1 MMKKQLL
8 KSLLFS
14 SVLLLAFRNDMVFA
28 DGVHKEEQRPDTTE
42 IVSEASTAAVV
53 KNDANQDSIVTD
65 TKPVSMPESKEDTV
79 VEKENLTN
87 NKSASTSNKIS
98 AANGVPN
105 SQESKEVDVATY
117 RENIA
122 ELPKATIKDV
132 YSAFTSDNKEHTIY
146 VGRET
151 CYFCRQFSPDPELKK
166 FNQLTGRKLEYYNT
180 DGEDFDEHA
189 KEFLF
194 KTIGIPGTPTIL
206 YLKNGTLTSGWVG
219 GGITAQELYDYL
231 YFHKAP
237 TGKKQEDNSQH
248 QENKNDKKVK
258 QNQEPASIDLKN
270 NEESL
275 PKDFSEISKSNSA
288 DHTHKTSVL
297 PTNSEMEF
305 NGIKEQKN
313 LQLPKT
319 GIEKSKGLF
328 RFGMAMV
335 LLTLAFY
342 LGMRK
347 GLNDRKRY

>member
-8 KSLLFS
+8 KSLVFS

-65 TKPVSMPESKEDTV
+65 TKSVSMPESKEDTV

-87 NKSASTSNKIS
+87 SKSASTSNKTS

-151 CYFCRQFSPDPELKK
+151 CYFCRQFSPELKK
-166 FNQLTGRKLEYYNT
+166 FNQLTGGKLEYYNT

-194 KTIGIPGTPTIL
+194 NTVGIPGTPTIL

-231 YFHKAP
+231 YFHKVPA
-237 TGKKQEDNSQH
+237 GKKQEDNPQH
-248 QENKNDKKVK
+248 QENKNNKKVK
-258 QNQEPASIDLKN
+258 QSQAPASIDLKN

-275 PKDFSEISKSNSA
+275 PKDVSVSSESNKEGA
-288 DHTHKTSVL
+288 RNQNLTPL
-297 PTNSEMEF
+297 TNRQ
-305 NGIKEQKN
+305 IKYTQN
-313 LQLPKT
+313 NMQLPKT
-319 GIEKSKGLF
+319 GIKKSKRLF

-335 LLTLAFY
+335 LLTLSFY

>member
-14 SVLLLAFRNDMVFA
+14 SVLLLTFGNNIVFA
-28 DGVHKEEQRPDTTE
+28 DGVHKEEQQRTATTE
-42 IVSEASTAAVV
+42 IVSEASTGAIV
-53 KNDANQDSIVTD
+53 KNDTNQGSIVTD
-65 TKPVSMPESKEDTV
+65 TKPVSMPSSKEDTG
-79 VEKENLTN
+79 VEKENLTK
-87 NKSASTSNKIS
+87 NKSAS
-98 AANGVPN
+98 
-105 SQESKEVDVATY
+105 TY

-151 CYFCRQFSPDPELKK
+151 CYFCRQFSPELKK
-166 FNQLTGRKLEYYNT
+166 FNQLTDGKLEYYNT

-194 KTIGIPGTPTIL
+194 NTVGIPGTPTIL

-237 TGKKQEDNSQH
+237 AGKKQEDNPQH
-248 QENKNDKKVK
+248 QENKNNKKVK
-258 QNQEPASIDLKN
+258 QSQAPASIDLKN

-275 PKDFSEISKSNSA
+275 PKDVSVSSESNKEDA
-288 DHTHKTSVL
+288 RNQNLTPL
-297 PTNSEMEF
+297 TNRQ
-305 NGIKEQKN
+305 IKYTQN
-313 LQLPKT
+313 NMQLPKT
-319 GIEKSKGLF
+319 GIKKSKGLF
-328 RFGMAMV
+328 RFGLAMV
-335 LLTLAFY
+335 LLTLLFY

>member
-65 TKPVSMPESKEDTV
+65 TKSVSMPESKEDTV

-87 NKSASTSNKIS
+87 NKSASTSNKTS

-122 ELPKATIKDV
+122 KLPKATIKDV

-151 CYFCRQFSPDPELKK
+151 CYFCRQFSPELKK

-180 DGEDFDEHA
+180 DVEDFDEHA

-194 KTIGIPGTPTIL
+194 NTVGIPGTPTIL

-219 GGITAQELYDYL
+219 GGVTAQELYDCL
-231 YFHKAP
+231 YFHKALA
-237 TGKKQEDNSQH
+237 GKKQEDNPQH

-258 QNQEPASIDLKN
+258 QNQAPASIDLKN

-275 PKDFSEISKSNSA
+275 PKDVSVSSESNKEDA
-288 DHTHKTSVL
+288 RNQNLTPL
-297 PTNSEMEF
+297 TNRQ
-305 NGIKEQKN
+305 IKYTQN
-313 LQLPKT
+313 NMQLPKT
-319 GIEKSKGLF
+319 GVKKSKGLF
-328 RFGMAMV
+328 RFGLAMV

>member
-53 KNDANQDSIVTD
+53 KNDTNQDSIATD
-65 TKPVSMPESKEDTV
+65 TKPVRMPASKEDTA
-79 VEKENLTN
+79 VEKKNLTK
-87 NKSASTSNKIS
+87 NKSASTSDKTS
-98 AANGVPN
+98 ATNGIPN
-105 SQESKEVDVATY
+105 SQESKEVAIATY

-122 ELPKATIKDV
+122 KLPKARIKDV

-151 CYFCRQFSPDPELKK
+151 CYFCRQFSPELKK
-166 FNQLTGRKLEYYNT
+166 FNQLTGGKLEYYNT

-194 KTIGIPGTPTIL
+194 NTVGIPGTPTIL

-231 YFHKAP
+231 YFHKVPA
-237 TGKKQEDNSQH
+237 GKMQEDNSQH
-248 QENKNDKKVK
+248 QENKNNKKVK
-258 QNQEPASIDLKN
+258 QSQATASIDLKN

-275 PKDFSEISKSNSA
+275 PKDVSVSSESNKEDA
-288 DHTHKTSVL
+288 RNQNLTPL
-297 PTNSEMEF
+297 TNRQ
-305 NGIKEQKN
+305 IKYTQN
-313 LQLPKT
+313 NMQLPKT
-319 GIEKSKGLF
+319 GIKKSKGLF
-328 RFGMAMV
+328 RFGLAMV
-335 LLTLAFY
+335 LLTLLFY

>member
-8 KSLLFS
+8 KSLVFS

-65 TKPVSMPESKEDTV
+65 TKSVSMPESKEDTV

-87 NKSASTSNKIS
+87 NKSASTSNKTS

-151 CYFCRQFSPDPELKK
+151 CYFCRQFSPELKK
-166 FNQLTGRKLEYYNT
+166 FNQLTGGKLEYYNT

-194 KTIGIPGTPTIL
+194 KTVGIPGTPTIL

-248 QENKNDKKVK
+248 QENKNDKKVE

-275 PKDFSEISKSNSA
+275 PKDVSVSSESNKEDA
-288 DHTHKTSVL
+288 RNQNLTPL
-297 PTNSEMEF
+297 TNRQ
-305 NGIKEQKN
+305 IKYTQN
-313 LQLPKT
+313 NMQLPKT
-319 GIEKSKGLF
+319 GVKKSKGLF

-335 LLTLAFY
+335 LLTLSFY

>member
-14 SVLLLAFRNDMVFA
+14 SMLLLAFGNDMVFA

-65 TKPVSMPESKEDTV
+65 TKSVSMPESKEDTV

-87 NKSASTSNKIS
+87 NKSASTSNKTS

-122 ELPKATIKDV
+122 KLPKATIKDV

-151 CYFCRQFSPDPELKK
+151 CYFCRQFSPELKK

-194 KTIGIPGTPTIL
+194 KTVGIPGTPTIL

-237 TGKKQEDNSQH
+237 AGKKQEDNSQH
-248 QENKNDKKVK
+248 QENKNDKKVEQK
-258 QNQEPASIDLKN
+258 QEPASIDLKN
-270 NEESL
+270 DNGSL

-319 GIEKSKGLF
+319 GIKKSKRLF

-335 LLTLAFY
+335 LLTLSFY

>member
-14 SVLLLAFRNDMVFA
+14 SMLLLAFGNDMVFA
-28 DGVHKEEQRPDTTE
+28 DGVHREEQRPDTTE

-53 KNDANQDSIVTD
+53 KNDANQGSIVTD

-87 NKSASTSNKIS
+87 NKSASTSDKTS
-98 AANGVPN
+98 ATNGIPN
-105 SQESKEVDVATY
+105 SQESKEVAIATY

-151 CYFCRQFSPDPELKK
+151 CYFCRQFSPELKK
-166 FNQLTGRKLEYYNT
+166 FNQLTGGKLEYYNT

-194 KTIGIPGTPTIL
+194 NTVGIPSTPTIV
-206 YLKNGTLTSGWVG
+206 YLKNGTLTSGWVC

-231 YFHKAP
+231 YFHKVPA
-237 TGKKQEDNSQH
+237 GKKQEDNPQH
-248 QENKNDKKVK
+248 QENKNNKKVK
-258 QNQEPASIDLKN
+258 QSQAPASIDLKN

-275 PKDFSEISKSNSA
+275 PKDVSVSSESNKEGA
-288 DHTHKTSVL
+288 RNQNLTPL
-297 PTNSEMEF
+297 TNRQ
-305 NGIKEQKN
+305 IKYTQN
-313 LQLPKT
+313 NMQLPKT
-319 GIEKSKGLF
+319 GIKKSKGLF
-328 RFGMAMV
+328 RFGLAMV
-335 LLTLAFY
+335 LLTLSFY

>member
-28 DGVHKEEQRPDTTE
+28 DGVHREEQRPDTTE

-79 VEKENLTN
+79 VEKENLTK
-87 NKSASTSNKIS
+87 NKSASTSDKTS

-117 RENIA
+117 RANIA

-151 CYFCRQFSPDPELKK
+151 CYFCRQFSPELKK

-194 KTIGIPGTPTIL
+194 NTVGIPGTPTIL

-237 TGKKQEDNSQH
+237 AGKKQEDNPQH

-258 QNQEPASIDLKN
+258 QSQAPASIDLKN

-275 PKDFSEISKSNSA
+275 PKDVSVSSESNKEDA
-288 DHTHKTSVL
+288 RNQNLTPL
-297 PTNSEMEF
+297 TNRQ
-305 NGIKEQKN
+305 IKYTQN
-313 LQLPKT
+313 NMQLPKT
-319 GIEKSKGLF
+319 GIKKSKGLF
-328 RFGMAMV
+328 RFGLAMA
-335 LLTLAFY
+335 LLTLSFY

-347 GLNDRKRY
+347 GLNDRKCY

>member
-8 KSLLFS
+8 KSLVFS

-65 TKPVSMPESKEDTV
+65 TKSVSMPESKEDTV

-87 NKSASTSNKIS
+87 NKSASTSNKTS

-122 ELPKATIKDV
+122 KLPKATIKDV

-151 CYFCRQFSPDPELKK
+151 CYFCRQFSPELKK
-166 FNQLTGRKLEYYNT
+166 FNQLTGGKLEYYNT

-189 KEFLF
+189 KEFL
-194 KTIGIPGTPTIL
+194 
-206 YLKNGTLTSGWVG
+206 YLNSWYSWDPNDTLS
-219 GGITAQELYDYL
+219 
-231 YFHKAP
+231 
-237 TGKKQEDNSQH
+237 
-248 QENKNDKKVK
+248 
-258 QNQEPASIDLKN
+258 
-270 NEESL
+270 
-275 PKDFSEISKSNSA
+275 
-288 DHTHKTSVL
+288 
-297 PTNSEMEF
+297 
-305 NGIKEQKN
+305 
-313 LQLPKT
+313 
-319 GIEKSKGLF
+319 
-328 RFGMAMV
+328 
-335 LLTLAFY
+335 
-342 LGMRK
+342 
-347 GLNDRKRY
+347 

>member
-87 NKSASTSNKIS
+87 NKSASTSNKTS

-105 SQESKEVDVATY
+105 SQESKEVAIATY

-151 CYFCRQFSPDPELKK
+151 CYFCRQFSPELKK
-166 FNQLTGRKLEYYNT
+166 FNQLTDRKLEYYNT

-194 KTIGIPGTPTIL
+194 NTVGIPGTPTIL

-231 YFHKAP
+231 YFHKVPA
-237 TGKKQEDNSQH
+237 GKKQEDNPQH

-275 PKDFSEISKSNSA
+275 PKDVSVSSESNKEGA
-288 DHTHKTSVL
+288 RNQNLTPL
-297 PTNSEMEF
+297 TNRQ
-305 NGIKEQKN
+305 IKYTQN
-313 LQLPKT
+313 NMQLPKT
-319 GIEKSKGLF
+319 GIKKSKGLF

-335 LLTLAFY
+335 FLTLSFY

>member
-8 KSLLFS
+8 KSLVFS

-65 TKPVSMPESKEDTV
+65 TKSVSMPESKEDTV

-87 NKSASTSNKIS
+87 NKSTSTSNKTS

-151 CYFCRQFSPDPELKK
+151 CYFCRQFSPELKK

-194 KTIGIPGTPTIL
+194 NTVGIPGTPTIL

-237 TGKKQEDNSQH
+237 AGKKQEDNPRH

-275 PKDFSEISKSNSA
+275 PKDVSVSSESNKEDA
-288 DHTHKTSVL
+288 RNQNLTPL
-297 PTNSEMEF
+297 TNRQ
-305 NGIKEQKN
+305 IKYTQN
-313 LQLPKT
+313 NMQLPKT
-319 GIEKSKGLF
+319 GIKKSKGLF
-328 RFGMAMV
+328 RFGLAMA
-335 LLTLAFY
+335 LLTLSFY
-342 LGMRK
+342 LGMIK

>member
-28 DGVHKEEQRPDTTE
+28 DGVHREEQRPDTTE

-87 NKSASTSNKIS
+87 NKSASTSDKTS

-151 CYFCRQFSPDPELKK
+151 CYFCRQFSPELKK

-189 KEFLF
+189 KEFL
-194 KTIGIPGTPTIL
+194 
-206 YLKNGTLTSGWVG
+206 
-219 GGITAQELYDYL
+219 
-231 YFHKAP
+231 
-237 TGKKQEDNSQH
+237 
-248 QENKNDKKVK
+248 
-258 QNQEPASIDLKN
+258 
-270 NEESL
+270 
-275 PKDFSEISKSNSA
+275 
-288 DHTHKTSVL
+288 
-297 PTNSEMEF
+297 
-305 NGIKEQKN
+305 
-313 LQLPKT
+313 
-319 GIEKSKGLF
+319 
-328 RFGMAMV
+328 
-335 LLTLAFY
+335 
-342 LGMRK
+342 
-347 GLNDRKRY
+347 